1 MIWHNF
7 DDGNLNPYVAIN
19 YYKRV
24 AVLHVGYAKLQKNVR
39 LSMPS
44 MTHCRSTGP
53 NAIDAPGAMEAWVE
67 RGQAPEVLP
76 ATVTDRQF
84 SPGAPKAEVLRY
96 ANCTDKL
103 CKFPKLS
110 GKRQVATRA
119 TGRQGHLNAQLAG
132 QDG

>member
-1 MIWHNF
+1 MNWHNL
-7 DDGNLNPYVAIN
+7 DNGNLNPYVAIN

-24 AVLHVGYAKLQKNVR
+24 AALHGGYAKVQKNVR

-44 MTHCRSTGP
+44 AIHCRSTGS

-67 RGQAPEVLP
+67 SGQAPEVLP

-84 SPGAPKAEVLRY
+84 SPGTLKDEALRY
-96 ANCTDKL
+96 ANRTDKV
-103 CKFPKLS
+103 CKFPELS
-110 GKRQVATRA
+110 
-119 TGRQGHLNAQLAG
+119 GRQGHLTAQLAG